1 MKRGRSYDSGN
12 KNGGADA
19 LFDENAAAS
28 WGKTFGDEEID
39 ETEDDASAEVGALS
53 GRCDFTFLAKDD
65 KPGALGGAEEVG
77 DLGAFAERANDGD
90 LGAFAERANDG
101 DLGAF
106 AERANDGELA
116 RRGVL
121 AEMGEAAKKN
131 VPEVALK
138 SAESA
143 ESANEA
149 ESAANEESTDFEDE
163 ASEEPARIWAPNELI
178 DDILLSTV
186 DGVGP
191 LTAERLIAYF
201 GSASE
206 VLRASRRDLERV
218 DKVGPTLARKISQA
232 REACDVEALLR
243 FCEENGIEIVA
254 FRDARYPA
262 RLREIDNPPRL
273 LYVRGSFAPEDQT
286 AIAIVGTR
294 GATRYGLDQAR
305 RLGRELAE
313 AGFTVVSGLALGIDG
328 AAHRGAL
335 EVGGRTLAALG
346 GGVAKVYPREHEDL
360 ARLIADSGA
369 VFSEYHPLTS
379 PLAGNFPARNRIVS
393 GLSLGV
399 LVVESPLRSGSLIT
413 ARLAAEQNREV
424 FALPGPVDRE
434 TSRGCH
440 QLLREGAG
448 LVESVEDVLAA
459 LPPFERP
466 KKQTKNERRNKN
478 GRADA
483 SVGKRVLNVGATSDF
498 ERVSRARRDAAKGA
512 APIKRE
518 TPRNFNGGASVS
530 APEKKERMTA
540 ISPETLALSAD
551 ERKIVDLVGADPVPI
566 DRVVRE
572 SGLGAAK
579 IVGLIAA
586 LEFKKILCRREGNAV
601 SRR

>member
-1 MKRGRSYDSGN
+1 MKRGRSRYSCSQN
-12 KNGGADA
+12 SAADA
-19 LFDENAAAS
+19 LFDETAVSS
-28 WGKTFGDEEID
+28 WGKTFDDEDVE
-39 ETEDDASAEVGALS
+39 ETENAASAEVGALS

-65 KPGALGGAEEVG
+65 KSGALNGAAEIG
-77 DLGAFAERANDGD
+77 DLGDRAELANDGKTV
-90 LGAFAERANDG
+90 GSE
-101 DLGAF
+101 
-106 AERANDGELA
+106 ESA
-116 RRGVL
+116 RLSVL
-121 AEMGEAAKKN
+121 AETGKEGEAEPP
-131 VPEVALK
+131 VVALK
-138 SAESA
+138 SV
-143 ESANEA
+143 NEA
-149 ESAANEESTDFEDE
+149 ESAKT
-163 ASEEPARIWAPNELI
+163 SEETTDDEDGSNSKAARIWAPNELV

-191 LTAERLIAYF
+191 LTAERLIARF

-218 DKVGPTLARKISQA
+218 EKVGPTLARKISQA
-232 REACDVEALLR
+232 REACDVEALIR

-254 FRDARYPA
+254 LRDARYPE

-273 LYVRGSFAPEDQT
+273 LYVRGSFAPEDRT

-360 ARLIADSGA
+360 ARLVANSGA

-440 QLLREGAG
+440 QLLREGAA
-448 LVESVEDVLAA
+448 LVESVDDVRAA
-459 LPPFERP
+459 LPLFERP
-466 KKQTKNERRNKN
+466 QKRTRIENKSGKEG
-478 GRADA
+478 GRASA
-483 SVGKRVLNVGATSDF
+483 STGRRVLNAGSTSDF
-498 ERVSRARRDAAKGA
+498 ERVSRARRDAAKG
-512 APIKRE
+512 
-518 TPRNFNGGASVS
+518 TASVKTEKTREINAG
-530 APEKKERMTA
+530 APLPASENRP
-540 ISPETLALSAD
+540 SPALSSETLAGLSAD

>member
-1 MKRGRSYDSGN
+1 MKRGRSRYSSG
-12 KNGGADA
+12 KNSDADA
-19 LFDENAAAS
+19 LFDENAASS
-28 WGKTFGDEEID
+28 WGKNFDEEEID

-65 KPGALGGAEEVG
+65 KSGRLGGAENVG
-77 DLGAFAERANDGD
+77 VLGDSNASDKLANG
-90 LGAFAERANDG
+90 
-101 DLGAF
+101 
-106 AERANDGELA
+106 GETE

-121 AEMGEAAKKN
+121 EEMGESAKES
-131 VPEVALK
+131 VVDVALK
-138 SAESA
+138 SAKSV
-143 ESANEA
+143 NEA
-149 ESAANEESTDFEDE
+149 NLTTAKEEPVDSDDE
-163 ASEEPARIWAPNELI
+163 AQTETTRIWSPNELV

-191 LTAERLIAYF
+191 LTAERLIEYF

-232 REACDVEALLR
+232 REACDVEALIR

-254 FRDARYPA
+254 LRDVRYPA

-466 KKQTKNERRNKN
+466 QKRTKTDGRRETGDRVAKN
-478 GRADA
+478 
-483 SVGKRVLNVGATSDF
+483 SKRVLNSGSTSDF

-512 APIKRE
+512 TPVKRE
-518 TPRNFNGGASVS
+518 TSRNFNGGSSVS
-530 APEKKERMTA
+530 APEKRETTTA
-540 ISPETLALSAD
+540 ISTETLAGLSAD
-551 ERKIVDLVGADPVPI
+551 ERKIVDLVGVDPVPI

>member
-1 MKRGRSYDSGN
+1 MKRGRSRYSSS
-12 KNGGADA
+12 KNVAADA
-19 LFDENAAAS
+19 LFDENAASS

-39 ETEDDASAEVGALS
+39 ETEDAASAEVGALS
-53 GRCDFTFLAKDD
+53 GRCDFTFLAKND
-65 KPGALGGAEEVG
+65 KPGALESAEKVG
-77 DLGAFAERANDGD
+77 DSGDFAEPASGGDSSVLEEPANVGES
-90 LGAFAERANDG
+90 ERS
-101 DLGAF
+101 
-106 AERANDGELA
+106 
-116 RRGVL
+116 GVL
-121 AEMGEAAKKN
+121 AEISETAKER
-131 VPEVALK
+131 VSDVALK
-138 SAESA
+138 SASEMEWAKS
-143 ESANEA
+143 SGGT
-149 ESAANEESTDFEDE
+149 TDFEDGAADE
-163 ASEEPARIWAPNELI
+163 TRRIWAPSELV

-201 GSASE
+201 GTASE

-232 REACDVEALLR
+232 REACDVEALIR

-254 FRDARYPA
+254 FRDARYPE

-273 LYVRGSFAPEDQT
+273 LYVRGSFAPEDRT
-286 AIAIVGTR
+286 AIAVVGTR
-294 GATRYGLDQAR
+294 GATRYGLEQAR

-360 ARLIADSGA
+360 ARLIAGSGA

-440 QLLREGAG
+440 RLLREGAG

-459 LPPFERP
+459 LPLFERP
-466 KKQTKNERRNKN
+466 KKQTKNTDRLENDENVAKT
-478 GRADA
+478 
-483 SVGKRVLNVGATSDF
+483 GKRLLNSGATSDF

-512 APIKRE
+512 TSVKRE
-518 TPRNFNGGASVS
+518 TSRNFNGGSWAS
-530 APEKKERMTA
+530 APEKRESTELSA
-540 ISPETLALSAD
+540 ETLAGLSAD

>member
-1 MKRGRSYDSGN
+1 MKRGRSRHSSA
-12 KNGGADA
+12 KNTDADA
-19 LFDENAAAS
+19 LFDENAASS
-28 WGKTFGDEEID
+28 WGKNFDEEEID
-39 ETEDDASAEVGALS
+39 ETESDASAEVGALS
-53 GRCDFTFLAKDD
+53 GRCDFTFLAKGDET
-65 KPGALGGAEEVG
+65 GALGDAEKNGNLSALAESEDVG
-77 DLGAFAERANDGD
+77 GPANV
-90 LGAFAERANDG
+90 E
-101 DLGAF
+101 
-106 AERANDGELA
+106 EPE
-116 RRGVL
+116 RRGAL
-121 AEMGEAAKKN
+121 EKTGESAQGSVA
-131 VPEVALK
+131 EVAL
-138 SAESA
+138 
-143 ESANEA
+143 NEVKLA
-149 ESAANEESTDFEDE
+149 SPSEKTTDFEDE
-163 ASEEPARIWAPNELI
+163 ATEETARIWSPNELV

-191 LTAERLIAYF
+191 LTAERLIGYF

-206 VLRASRRDLERV
+206 VLRASRRDLEQV
-218 DKVGPTLARKISQA
+218 EKVGPTLARKISQA
-232 REACDVEALLR
+232 REACDVEALIR

-273 LYVRGSFAPEDQT
+273 LYVRGSFAPEDRT

-360 ARLIADSGA
+360 ARLVANSGA

-440 QLLREGAG
+440 QLLREGAA

-459 LPPFERP
+459 LPAFARP
-466 KKQTKNERRNKN
+466 KKQAKIERRDGK
-478 GRADA
+478 GRSTAQTE
-483 SVGKRVLNVGATSDF
+483 KRLLNAGATNDF

-512 APIKRE
+512 APVKRE
-518 TPRNFNGGASVS
+518 TSRNFNGGFPASAS
-530 APEKKERMTA
+530 EKKERTTA
-540 ISPETLALSAD
+540 ISPETLAGLSAD

>member
-440 QLLREGAG
+440 QLLREGAA

-459 LPPFERP
+459 LPAFERP
-466 KKQTKNERRNKN
+466 RKQTKNNGRRENVRSVAKN
-478 GRADA
+478 G
-483 SVGKRVLNVGATSDF
+483 KRILNAGATSDF
-498 ERVSRARRDAAKGA
+498 ERVSRARRDAARGA
-512 APIKRE
+512 EPLKWE
-518 TPRNFNGGASVS
+518 TSRNFDGDASSVATEKRASTAVS
-530 APEKKERMTA
+530 A
-540 ISPETLALSAD
+540 ETLATLSAD